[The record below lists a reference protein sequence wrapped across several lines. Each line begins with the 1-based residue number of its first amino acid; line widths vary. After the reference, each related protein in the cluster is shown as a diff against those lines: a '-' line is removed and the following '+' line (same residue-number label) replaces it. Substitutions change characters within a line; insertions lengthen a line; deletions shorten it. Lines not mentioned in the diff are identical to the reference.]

1 MRDGLIIIMLL
12 FANLAMLPYLY
23 EHGTENEKRLV
34 LYLHLFAALA
44 SVVDLVTRLF

>member
-1 MRDGLIIIMLL
+1 MRDSLIITTLL
-12 FANLAMLPYLY
+12 FANLAMLPYMY

-34 LYLHLFAALA
+34 LYLYIFAVLA